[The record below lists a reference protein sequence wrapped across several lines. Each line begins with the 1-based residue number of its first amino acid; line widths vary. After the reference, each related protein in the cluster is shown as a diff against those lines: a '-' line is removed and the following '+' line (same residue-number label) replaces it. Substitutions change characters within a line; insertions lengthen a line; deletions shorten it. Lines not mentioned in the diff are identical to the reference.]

1 MTFHSVP
8 LSIPRA
14 EFAARVA
21 ALAARVKAEGA
32 GAYVGTRLGALH
44 YLGGVFMPWRGA
56 VVVTRDGACEM
67 VYWAMDAER
76 VRAEGCAQTVTD
88 FTGSA
93 LVEGVAAILA
103 RHGLSK
109 LPVGVDLEHPG
120 AAQVAPGMLTAG
132 EYLALGRALPE
143 AKLVN
148 GVDWIDDLMLIK
160 SPAEIALL
168 RRAAEVAAAG
178 FEAGAAAVADGVS
191 ENHVAGVV
199 EAAIRDAG
207 SSWAWAITGG
217 TEVGAGD
224 RSAYARGVTQQA
236 TDAVI
241 RRDAFVVIDLHS
253 MVGVYLSDLSLPVF
267 LGTPTPEQAA
277 IAACWEEAAA
287 TMLKALRPGRPVKDC
302 AAEGHAVFARHG
314 FGALGL
320 PLFGHGLGTCAR
332 TRPFVNPSSTDTVR
346 EGMVIALGTHL
357 YVPGVG
363 GLRLEY
369 PTVITAAGGE
379 GLSGLPPKV
388 RYLP

>member
-8 LSIPRA
+8 QSIPKA

-21 ALAARVKAEGA
+21 ALAARVRAEGA
-32 GAYVGTRLGALH
+32 GAYVGTRQGALH

-56 VVVTRDGACEM
+56 VVVTREGHCEIL
-67 VYWAMDAER
+67 YWAMDAER
-76 VRAEGCAQTVTD
+76 ARAEGCAQTVTD

-93 LVEGVAAILA
+93 LVEGVAALLA
-103 RHGLSK
+103 RHGLAR
-109 LPVGVDLEHPG
+109 LPVGLDLAHPG

-132 EYLALGRALPE
+132 EYLALTEALPE
-143 AKLVN
+143 APLVN

-178 FEAGAAAVADGVS
+178 YEAGVAAVAAGVS

-224 RSAYARGVTQQA
+224 RSAFARGVTQQA

-241 RRDAFVVIDLHS
+241 GRDQFVVIDLHT

-267 LGTPTPEQAA
+267 LGTPTPEQNAL
-277 IAACWEEAAA
+277 AACWEEAAA
-287 TMLKALRPGRPVKDC
+287 TMLAGLRPGRAVKDC
-302 AAEGHAVFARHG
+302 AAEGHQVFARHG
-314 FGALGL
+314 FGSFGL

-332 TRPFVNPSSTDTVR
+332 TRPFVNPSSTDTVQ

-357 YVPGVG
+357 YAPGLG
-363 GLRLEY
+363 GLRLEF
-369 PTVITAAGGE
+369 PTLVTATGGE